1 MATPYGIKRDQG
13 HNARSTPER
22 RHEIDG
28 LGFRRDVFDADTT
41 GLAPAAGDGGGVAN
55 WETTAFLRADGTFAE
70 PVASGNGRDRMSVI
84 LDGDGIEDVAEIKLV
99 AATDSLELT
108 ADSMGIPVAVSM
120 TTAEVSTSF
129 QSDTTT
135 PTSPWTL
142 TLYKKVGNGSTYNQV
157 ATFSIHTSVF

>member
-1 MATPYGIKRDQG
+1 MVTGPDKSNAGANRD
-13 HNARSTPER
+13 R
-22 RHEIDG
+22 RFWPLISDNSNLRRI
-28 LGFRRDVFDADTT
+28 LGVLGYEPGPTT
-41 GLAPAAGDGGGVAN
+41 SDGGQ
-55 WETTAFLRADGTFAE
+55 
-70 PVASGNGRDRMSVI
+70 DRMSVI